1 MKEIAKRAI
10 DGILEA
16 YKKHKLVD
24 YLNDVLEIRI
34 CESWTGEG
42 WELEQIELQLTTG
55 GPNTWLVITPN
66 LIRTEVYW
74 GTKKVEQEYVG
85 EEVED
90 IFDILADAIAHK

>member
-10 DGILEA
+10 DEILRA

-24 YLNDVLEIRI
+24 YLDNVLGIRI
-34 CESWTGEG
+34 CSSWVGDG

-66 LIRTEVYW
+66 MMRAEVYW
-74 GTKKVEQEYVG
+74 GTKKAEQEYVG
-85 EEVED
+85 KEVED
-90 IFDILADAIAHK
+90 IFDILADAIAHR